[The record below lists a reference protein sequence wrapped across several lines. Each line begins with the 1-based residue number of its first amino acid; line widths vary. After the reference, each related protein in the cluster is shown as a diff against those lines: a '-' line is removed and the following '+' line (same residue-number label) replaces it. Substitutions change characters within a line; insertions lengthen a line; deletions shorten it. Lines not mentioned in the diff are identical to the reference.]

1 MPKRKASEMDKPGF
15 TVQCPAKTPSPNES
29 RKRPLDVFL
38 DSDTPGPAELQI
50 DYSIRPGSKWNG
62 MRRYRNVKYQENDF
76 PIDTFI
82 LVNRTYPPPS
92 PPPED
97 ATHEQILEY
106 QRTNT
111 WVGKIQET
119 RAEDEH
125 RVFLRVFW
133 LYWPQELPGGR
144 RAYHGQQELVLSNHV
159 EVVEA
164 TTISGRAEVSHWTEE
179 DDDDDDE
186 RPLYPLFWR
195 QTLDL
200 KPGPDGKPTLSALR
214 KHCVCRKEYNPDN
227 IMFKCIQDSCG
238 IWNHKECLE
247 KDLESSLRL
256 KLRKK
261 ALHSHLDRRAADF
274 SHDQE
279 QDDQGSKVA
288 AGPTGDEND
297 KSADGSARLPP
308 PLPTAKLKGKKA
320 RAVQQDPKEDKLQV
334 TVQEL
339 RDRVRG
345 TIVARVKL
353 VPGKGSTA
361 EVKEWTIKVNC
372 LKCFHPLE

>member
-15 TVQCPAKTPSPNES
+15 TVQCPAKTPSPAQS
-29 RKRPLDVFL
+29 RKRPLDVCV

-50 DYSIRPGSKWNG
+50 QYGIRPGSKWSE
-62 MRRYRNVKYQENDF
+62 MRRYRNVKYQETDF

-82 LVNRTYPPPS
+82 LVNRTYPPP
-92 PPPED
+92 PPPPAD
-97 ATHEQILEY
+97 ATQEEVLNY

-133 LYWPQELPGGR
+133 LYWPQELPDGPQP
-144 RAYHGQQELVLSNHV
+144 YHGQQELVLSNHA

-179 DDDDDDE
+179 DDDDEE

-195 QTLDL
+195 QTFDL
-200 KPGPDGKPTLSALR
+200 NPGPDGKPTLSALR
-214 KHCVCRKEYNPDN
+214 KHCVCRKEYNPD
-227 IMFKCIQDSCG
+227 
-238 IWNHKECLE
+238 
-247 KDLESSLRL
+247 R
-256 KLRKK
+256 
-261 ALHSHLDRRAADF
+261 
-274 SHDQE
+274 
-279 QDDQGSKVA
+279 
-288 AGPTGDEND
+288 END
-297 KSADGSARLPP
+297 KSAEGTTRLPP
-308 PLPTAKLKGKKA
+308 SLPTAKVKGKRA
-320 RAVQQDPKEDKLQV
+320 RGLQQEPKKDKLQV

-353 VPGKGSTA
+353 VPGKSSSE
-361 EVKEWTIKVNC
+361 EVREWTIKVNC